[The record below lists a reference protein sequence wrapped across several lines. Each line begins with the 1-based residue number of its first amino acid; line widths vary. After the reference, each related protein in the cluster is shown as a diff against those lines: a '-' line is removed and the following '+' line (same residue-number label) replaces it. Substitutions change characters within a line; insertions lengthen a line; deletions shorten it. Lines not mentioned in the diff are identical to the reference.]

1 LLIIDDAVRGHIL
14 QRADSNT
21 IKNAAIKRGFATLRA
36 DGGLKVLAG
45 LTSVEEVLL
54 ASHDDTV

>member
-1 LLIIDDAVRGHIL
+1 MLMIDDAVRSQIL

-21 IKNAAIKRGFATLRA
+21 IKNGAIRRGFATLRA
-36 DGGLKVLAG
+36 DGGRKVLAG

-54 ASHDDTV
+54 ASHDDVV

>member
-1 LLIIDDAVRGHIL
+1 LLIIDDAVRGQIL

-21 IKNAAIKRGFATLRA
+21 IKNSAIKRGFATLRS

>member
-1 LLIIDDAVRGHIL
+1 VRNQIL

-21 IKNAAIKRGFATLRA
+21 IKNGAGIKRGFATLRA
-36 DGGLKVLAG
+36 DGGRKVLAG

-54 ASHDDTV
+54 ASHDDATA